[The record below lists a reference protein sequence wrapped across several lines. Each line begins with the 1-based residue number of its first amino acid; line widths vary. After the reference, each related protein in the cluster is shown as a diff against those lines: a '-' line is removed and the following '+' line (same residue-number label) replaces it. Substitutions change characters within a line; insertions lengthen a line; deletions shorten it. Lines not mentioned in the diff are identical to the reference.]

1 MRASTSPGS
10 PSTLAS
16 SSTTEAEGDGSG
28 ARPRQVLLVAWRG
41 DAFVGWQRQPAG
53 RSVQVVLEDALRTLH
68 GGADTHA
75 LAAGRTDAG
84 VHAWAQVVRID
95 AATLRRPEATLR
107 GLHALLPPD
116 LSCLAVGAAP
126 PGFHPVRDAVEKHYR
141 YRILARGTRCPF
153 REGAVWRL
161 HHDLDRGAMAEAGA
175 ALCGRH
181 DFSSFRAAGCS
192 APDVVKE
199 LRALTVTVRGD
210 ELHVDVIGDG
220 FLRHQVR
227 IIVGTLVEVGIG
239 RLTPAAVGAALA
251 AQRREAAGPTAPP
264 GGLWLVGPRFDPPL
278 SWDAGGAPTGA
289 PGEGPA

>member
-1 MRASTSPGS
+1 
-10 PSTLAS
+10 LAS
-16 SSTTEAEGDGSG
+16 SSTTEAEGDRTG

-175 ALCGRH
+175 A
-181 DFSSFRAAGCS
+181 
-192 APDVVKE
+192 
-199 LRALTVTVRGD
+199 
-210 ELHVDVIGDG
+210 VDGS
-220 FLRHQVR
+220 
-227 IIVGTLVEVGIG
+227 TC
-239 RLTPAAVGAALA
+239 
-251 AQRREAAGPTAPP
+251 
-264 GGLWLVGPRFDPPL
+264 PL
-278 SWDAGGAPTGA
+278 SWRSASAPTKAPSSSSCSAKGMRSSASLMTCRDGVESGA
-289 PGEGPA
+289 FSASAGHSWREVRPLASTAQRGGLRKRASSASPA